1 MKSTI
6 LSGLAAATLL
16 SQAAVARDIKHAPL
30 ARSVPA
36 SEASAPRTPAH
47 EQSQRALDDCLS
59 SEVVCDGY
67 CMPADAFCCG
77 EGYYC
82 DTDSCYT
89 DGILWYCDTPVDD
102 DDDFVSDDC
111 FSDEE
116 VCDGYCMPE
125 GSLCCGDGYYC
136 DPSDECIS
144 DGLFWYC
151 DSSGSDPF
159 PSDDPSPTQT
169 SSPTSVVDPDFDDCG
184 EDGDDGPQTYP
195 SPTST
200 GDDDDDDDDDET
212 STSTDDDTTTSTST
226 SDDETSTSTDDE
238 TSTTTDDLSPSAS
251 SSPETTPVSGGND
264 PSETEG
270 GSNAGASLPV
280 AQGAALAGL
289 MVAVQLAMAL

>member
-6 LSGLAAATLL
+6 LSGLVAATLL
-16 SQAAVARDIKHAPL
+16 SQAAVAKNIKHAPL

-47 EQSQRALDDCLS
+47 QQSQRADDFCFS
-59 SEVVCDGY
+59 DEEICDVYY
-67 CMPADAFCCG
+67 CMPAGSFCCG

-82 DTDSCYT
+82 DIDSCYT
-89 DGILWYCDTPVDD
+89 DGILYYCDTPVDD
-102 DDDFVSDDC
+102 DDDFVTDEC

-200 GDDDDDDDDDET
+200 GDDDDDDDET
-212 STSTDDDTTTSTST
+212 STSTDDDDTTTSTST

-238 TSTTTDDLSPSAS
+238 TSTTTDISSPSAS

-264 PSETEG
+264 PPETEG
-270 GSNAGASLPV
+270 GSNAGPSFPV
-280 AQGAALAGL
+280 ALAGL